1 MSLSF
6 LLCELGSK
14 LLPRVGASVKS
25 IALNLCTSNLNVSQ
39 VARRF
44 MKVQILVHSIWKRL
58 RDYAFLAMSLVV
70 TLTYG
75 SYFNKDFT
83 LMGIID

>member
-1 MSLSF
+1 
-6 LLCELGSK
+6 
-14 LLPRVGASVKS
+14 
-25 IALNLCTSNLNVSQ
+25 
-39 VARRF
+39 